1 MKKPL
6 LRIGAISLV
15 FALAVVTVPL
25 KAQFVVYDPISYGE
39 LVLQYT
45 QELLQ
50 YVKQV
55 EQYLLLVKQARRV
68 PVDIET
74 RYHAYSLDWTFHNL
88 DSSLLYARALLQA
101 LNAGDATGAAY
112 QGVVTPLDVPTDVV
126 GRMPADMQR
135 RLGDAYATIEAGDS
149 MTRLAVDQAGQARAE
164 GPLTLQAIRNVEHDI
179 DNPGDD
185 FHSQTALLEKINAA
199 FAIGL
204 RLEEQTN
211 QFQLSALEQGMLDNK
226 RKRDAEATLM
236 NATIRQWRYGK
247 AYGDDLF
254 RNTAANIDNW
264 RPY

>member
-15 FALAVVTVPL
+15 VTLAVVTVPL
-25 KAQFVVYDPISYGE
+25 KAQFVVYDPTNYFEAVAEYEQLIQ
-39 LVLQYT
+39 QYEFLI
-45 QELLQ
+45 Q
-50 YVKQV
+50 
-55 EQYLLLVKQARRV
+55 QARRV

-74 RYHAYSLDWTFHNL
+74 RYHAYSLDWTFHDLN
-88 DSSLLYARALLQA
+88 SSLLYARALLQA
-101 LNAGDATGAAY
+101 LNVGDATGAAY
-112 QGVVTPLDVPTDVV
+112 QGVVAPLDVPTDVV
-126 GRMPADMQR
+126 NRMPADMQR
-135 RLGDAYATIEAGDS
+135 RLGDTYATIETGDS

>member
-1 MKKPL
+1 MTKPP
-6 LRIGAISLV
+6 LRIGVLTLAL
-15 FALAVVTVPL
+15 ALAVVTVPL
-25 KAQFVVYDPISYGE
+25 KAQLAVYDPANYFE
-39 LVLQYT
+39 AVAEYEQ
-45 QELLQ
+45 LLQ
-50 YVKQV
+50 
-55 EQYLLLVKQARRV
+55 QYEFLIQQAKRV

-74 RYHAYSLDWTFHNL
+74 RYHAYSLDWTYHDLN
-88 DSSLLYARALLQA
+88 SSLLYAQALLRAL
-101 LNAGDATGAAY
+101 NEGDATGAAY
-112 QGVVTPLDVPTDVV
+112 RGVVDPLDIPTDVL
-126 GRMPADMQR
+126 GRMPGTMQR
-135 RLGDAYATIEAGDS
+135 RIGGSYATLEAGDS
-149 MTRLAVDQAGQARAE
+149 MTRLAIDQTGQARAE

-211 QFQLSALEQGMLDNK
+211 QFQLTALEQTLLDNK
-226 RKRDAEATLM
+226 RKRDAEAGLM
-236 NATIRQWRYGK
+236 NATIHQWRYGK